1 MSEFIQRF
9 EGVMEQLK
17 VVRFELE
24 GRLEAAL
31 LHRTA
36 NLTKQEANNVSSK
49 VDMASND
56 TDLVSKLKA
65 ALRQVGFRKE
75 GNLEVKNEV
84 VLQAETIEEIAPDQ
98 GTDDAYYGYQPQ
110 NRNRNQQGQQGQ
122 QRNQGQG
129 QVLGQGQFGQG
140 QFRQWTQPANN
151 NNQLAHNGMRQRQ
164 GYQNQQNFYPQ
175 QRQQPQQQ
183 QPGNRAIT
191 YGVNQIL
198 NELTPAQQLQ
208 VCGML
213 SSCIT
218 QAQSGK
224 LAIQDPV
231 QNTKRI
237 FQVESNPDDEDNV
250 LINIEQVFVGESW
263 IMKTLS

>member
-1 MSEFIQRF
+1 MKQIAKWVKPEALPAQKDSEIGYDKHTIFPLWEEGMSWDEFKTEINIYKKASTKNPAGKFLDMIHALKASKKINISKRLSKSLEAEMSADNIIDKAVKYIETHFGETPIERNDKAMEAMQTLRRDKDEDMSEFIQRF

-84 VLQAETIEEIAPDQ
+84 VLQAETIEEITPDQ
-98 GTDDAYYGYQPQ
+98 GTDDAYYGNQPQ
-110 NRNRNQQGQQGQ
+110 
-122 QRNQGQG
+122 
-129 QVLGQGQFGQG
+129 
-140 QFRQWTQPANN
+140 
-151 NNQLAHNGMRQRQ
+151 H
-164 GYQNQQNFYPQ
+164 
-175 QRQQPQQQ
+175 
-183 QPGNRAIT
+183 
-191 YGVNQIL
+191 
-198 NELTPAQQLQ
+198 
-208 VCGML
+208 
-213 SSCIT
+213 
-218 QAQSGK
+218 
-224 LAIQDPV
+224 
-231 QNTKRI
+231 
-237 FQVESNPDDEDNV
+237 
-250 LINIEQVFVGESW
+250 
-263 IMKTLS
+263 